1 MKKLILLII
10 TLFLSLSFHLSIAQE
25 VESTWALNNIEYTQN
40 VMVWETWS
48 INLDSLSE
56 QLSSEYASN
65 ILFEW
70 STTWEATVTWTS
82 YEKSFDTFGKKSINL
97 NIYKTWRNVKELVL
111 NKEFSFFVY
120 KESIALIFEDELW
133 EKINEYIIKA
143 NEAWV
148 FVYSI
153 WTLNIKDI
161 EKYNFLEKINQYKN
175 ILPSPSDYLVI
186 WWSKDF
192 LFDTISKINSKIS
205 SEQLNL
211 VLVSS
216 FNINILESYFGNFIA
231 NKSWIKTILLLDEWS
246 KFEVIRTPNSI
257 ENLEVQINKNWYDY
271 VNLSDSEEISQFL
284 FISKFINILSN
295 KWFSTNNIYLI
306 LIIPFLLVWV
316 SFFKHFIWLTPTW
329 TLIPVIITLLL
340 FKLWLIATLIILL
353 VFLSV
358 NLVLSRL
365 ISSSKLHYTP
375 KATLL
380 TIINIVVLIIVLNY
394 MIIEEFIQVN
404 INDIMFIIF
413 FILISDKLISVIVS
427 KEFGEYK
434 ETLVITLLYSIISYL
449 FLSINLIQTFIL
461 AYPEM
466 ILLLIPIN
474 YLIGKFTWLRAT
486 EYFRFR
492 EVIKSIE
499 E

>member
-1 MKKLILLII
+1 MKKFILLIT
-10 TLFLSLSFHLSIAQE
+10 TLFLSLSFNLSNAQE
-25 VESTWALNNIEYTQN
+25 LESTWVLDSIEYTQN
-40 VMVWETWS
+40 VMVWESWS

-56 QLSSEYASN
+56 QLSSEYNSN

-70 STTWEATVTWTS
+70 STTWESTVSWTS
-82 YEKSFDTFGKKSINL
+82 YEKSFDTFWQKSINL
-97 NIYKTWRNVKELVL
+97 NIYKTWANQKELIL
-111 NKEFSFFVY
+111 NKEFRFFVY
-120 KESIALIFEDELW
+120 KESIAFIFEDELW
-133 EKINEYIIKA
+133 EKMNEYINKS

-148 FVYSI
+148 FIYNI
-153 WTLNIKDI
+153 WTINIRDI
-161 EKYNFLEKINQYKN
+161 EKYNFTDKINEYN
-175 ILPSPSDYLVI
+175 VSFPWASDYVVI
-186 WWSKDF
+186 WWSKEF

-205 SEQLNL
+205 NKQLNL
-211 VLVSS
+211 VLISS
-216 FNINILESYFGNFIA
+216 FNISILKSYFGNFIA
-231 NKSWIKTILLLDEWS
+231 NKTWIKTILLLDEWS
-246 KFEVIRTPNSI
+246 KFEIIRTPNSI
-257 ENLEVQINKNWYDY
+257 ENLEVQINKNWYEY
-271 VNLSDSEEISQFL
+271 VNLSDSEEISEFF

-340 FKLWLIATLIILL
+340 FKLGLIATLIILL

-358 NLVLSRL
+358 NLILARL

-380 TIINIVVLIIVLNY
+380 TIINIVVLIVVLNF
-394 MIIEEFIQVN
+394 MIINDFIQVN

-434 ETLVITLLYSIISYL
+434 ETLIITLLYAIISYI
-449 FLSINLIQTFIL
+449 FLSINLVQTFIL
-461 AYPEM
+461 AYPEI

-474 YLIGKFTWLRAT
+474 FIIGKFTWLRAT